1 MTRAGAPRLARL
13 LALGAM
19 LGASMAPVAVHAQ
32 QDPSSHEQHHPGAAP
47 SAPPA
52 ATANEPPATDRGGSP
67 ILVPPELTAPAA
79 PAGDPV
85 AAPMMQMMRNM
96 SPPPKELYPTLMS
109 LPRLDDAQRAEVLRA
124 AQERMQRGS
133 SMMADA
139 QGRLTSGRT
148 ANDARMMNEA
158 SARLR
163 EGLAIFDSGLAAQR
177 AIAEGRAPQ
186 ALALTWFR
194 RELNLADRTDAQPA
208 HAGSGFSPFHIVTMA
223 ALAAFSLL
231 AWIIYVRR
239 SRRVAALLQQL
250 AAESGGRTKSSAPR
264 ANSGPASDASP
275 PAPPPLAQLSPTLP
289 TEALPD
295 ATEAVAGKSPDGRA
309 PAPGK
314 APAWRGML
322 RVAAVFDET
331 LSIKTFRL
339 IDPGGGAIPFAF
351 LPGQFLWIYAG
362 IDGGTRK
369 RSYTIASSPTQRDY
383 VEITVKREEHG
394 AVSRHLH
401 ERVAAGD
408 NIETEAPF
416 GYFTFDGSGADA
428 IVLIGG
434 GVGAT
439 PLMSVVRYLTDR
451 CWAGDI
457 FYLYC
462 CRTSADFVFRDEL
475 ERLQRRHPT
484 LHIMASMTRAAG
496 TVWIGPTGRITKG
509 LIEQSVPDIA
519 RRRVHLCG
527 PPPMMAELR
536 SILAELG
543 VPRAQLKTEA
553 FGTDKRAAAARPA
566 TSTAAA
572 PPAKEVEA
580 PALRPTIVPTV
591 TFNRSGKS
599 APLAPDMSVLEAAES
614 VGVEIENSCRSGTCG
629 TCKVR
634 LFGGSV
640 TMEVED
646 ALEAGEKA
654 EGWIL
659 ACQAKASGD
668 LVVEA

>member
-1 MTRAGAPRLARL
+1 MARH

-19 LGASMAPVAVHAQ
+19 IGMGMAPVAVLAQ

-52 ATANEPPATDRGGSP
+52 ATANEPPATDRGVSP
-67 ILVPPELTAPAA
+67 TLVPPELTAPAA
-79 PAGDPV
+79 PASDPV
-85 AAPMMQMMRNM
+85 VAPMMRMMQQMMRNM
-96 SPPPKELYPTLMS
+96 SPAPKELYPTLMS

-124 AQERMQRGS
+124 AQERMQRGF

-148 ANDARMMNEA
+148 ANDARMMNET
-158 SARLR
+158 SALLR
-163 EGLAIFDSGLAAQR
+163 EGLAIFDSGVAAQR
-177 AIAEGRAPQ
+177 AIAEGRPPQ
-186 ALALTWFR
+186 ALALAWFR

-264 ANSGPASDASP
+264 ANSGPASDVPP
-275 PAPPPLAQLSPTLP
+275 PAPPPLPQLSPTLP
-289 TEALPD
+289 PKALPD
-295 ATEAVAGKSPDGRA
+295 ATEAVVGKSPDGRT

-314 APAWRGML
+314 VPAWRGML

-331 LSIKTFRL
+331 PSIKTFRL
-339 IDPGGGAIPFAF
+339 IDPRGGAIPFAF
-351 LPGQFLWIYAG
+351 LPGQFLWIHAG
-362 IDGGTRK
+362 IDGATRK

-408 NIETEAPF
+408 SIEIEAPF
-416 GYFTFDGSGADA
+416 GYFTFDGSSADA

-451 CWAGDI
+451 CWTGDI
-457 FYLYC
+457 FFLYC

-496 TVWIGPTGRITKG
+496 TVWIGPTGRITKE

-527 PPPMMAELR
+527 PPPMMDELR

-553 FGTDKRAAAARPA
+553 FGTEKRAAAARSA
-566 TSTAAA
+566 TPTAAA
-572 PPAKEVEA
+572 PPAKEAKA
-580 PALRPTIVPTV
+580 PTVRPTMVPTV
-591 TFNRSGKS
+591 TFSRSGKS

-634 LFGGSV
+634 LLGGSV
-640 TMEVED
+640 TMAVED

-659 ACQAKASGD
+659 ACQAKSSGD